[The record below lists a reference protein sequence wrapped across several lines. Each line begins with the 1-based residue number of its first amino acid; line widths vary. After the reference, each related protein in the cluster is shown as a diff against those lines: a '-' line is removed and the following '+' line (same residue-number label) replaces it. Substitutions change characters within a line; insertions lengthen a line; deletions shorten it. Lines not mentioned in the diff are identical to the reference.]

1 MYRYKR
7 KKKKKIQDSLREPNL
22 NPSFVTKMNVD
33 LAKIINTWPGL
44 MLDINRQFEI
54 ANVDRI

>member
-1 MYRYKR
+1 
-7 KKKKKIQDSLREPNL
+7 
-22 NPSFVTKMNVD
+22 MNVD

-44 MLDINRQFEI
+44 ILDINRQFEI